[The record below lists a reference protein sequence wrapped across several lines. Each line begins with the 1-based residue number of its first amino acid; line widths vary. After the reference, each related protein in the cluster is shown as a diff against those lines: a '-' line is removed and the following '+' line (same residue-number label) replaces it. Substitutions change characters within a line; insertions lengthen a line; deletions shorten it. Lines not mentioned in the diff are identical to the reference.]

1 MERAQGAEVNK
12 LVWVWVPSARSFLR
26 VDVPEE
32 NITSNAVVFNDGVGL
47 PEAYSI
53 WGHTK
58 EEAVSSL
65 TAFAARQLE
74 QAEYHASK
82 IDRLKNDIYQILECA
97 RAPTFIEREDDE
109 A

>member
-1 MERAQGAEVNK
+1 MNK
-12 LVWVWVPSARSFLR
+12 LVWVWAPSARTFIR
-26 VDVPEE
+26 ADVPEE

-65 TAFAARQLE
+65 TAFAARQLK

-82 IDRLKNDIYQILECA
+82 IDELKNEIYQILECA
-97 RAPTFIEREDDE
+97 RSPTFIETEE
-109 A
+109 ASCHSK